1 MHATILA
8 LSIDDRFAPRAAR
21 RTALQIF
28 KKFLGGVAL
37 VAGLVVAGVVGFQL
51 LDSPFTTTTK
61 DHSPPPVLLEL
72 RDLADFHAAQ
82 AQFEVTLDLEKD
94 VKYVPAA
101 IAGERVQFLGIGTVD
116 AVVDFNTIG
125 AGAVQISDDNKSVI
139 VTLPGAYAMEP
150 VLDHDQSHV
159 MNRDRG
165 LLNRLGGIFNDNPTS
180 EAGLYD
186 AAMDKMADAAGQT
199 DLIAQAQENTT
210 FVLTSMLKSMGFEN
224 IDIVFQVNSAA
235 V

>member
-1 MHATILA
+1 M
-8 LSIDDRFAPRAAR
+8 
-21 RTALQIF
+21 F

-37 VAGLVVAGVVGFQL
+37 VAGIAVAGVVGFQL

-72 RDLADFHAAQ
+72 RDLSDFHAAQ

-94 VKYVPAA
+94 VKYIPAA

-116 AVVDFNTIG
+116 AVVDFDALGSG
-125 AGAVQISDDNKSVI
+125 AIKVSDDAKSVV
-139 VTLPGAYAMEP
+139 VTLPSPYAMEP
-150 VLDHDQSHV
+150 VLDHNQSHV

-165 LLNRLGGIFNDNPTS
+165 LLNRIGGIFNDNPTS
-180 EAGLYD
+180 EASLYD
-186 AAMDKMADAAGQT
+186 AAMAKMADSARQT
-199 DLIAQAQENTT
+199 DLIEQAEQHTT
-210 FVLTSMLKSMGFEN
+210 FVLTGMLKSMGFEK
-224 IDIVFQVNSAA
+224 IDIVFEQPTAA

>member
-1 MHATILA
+1 LE
-8 LSIDDRFAPRAAR
+8 
-21 RTALQIF
+21 IF

-37 VAGLVVAGVVGFQL
+37 VTGLVVAGVVGFQL

-82 AQFEVTLDLEKD
+82 AQFEVTVDLEKD

-116 AVVDFNTIG
+116 AVVDFNSIG
-125 AGAVQISDDNKSVI
+125 SGAVQMSDDNTSVV
-139 VTLPGAYAMEP
+139 VTLPGAYAMDP

-186 AAMDKMADAAGQT
+186 AAMAKMADAAGQT
-199 DLIAQAQENTT
+199 DLIAQAQEHTT
-210 FVLTSMLKSMGFEN
+210 FVLTSMLKSMGFEK

-235 V
+235 A

>member
-1 MHATILA
+1 M
-8 LSIDDRFAPRAAR
+8 
-21 RTALQIF
+21 F

-37 VAGLVVAGVVGFQL
+37 VAGIAVAGVVGFQL

-61 DHSPPPVLLEL
+61 DHSPPPVLTEL
-72 RDLADFHAAQ
+72 RDLSDFHAAQ

-94 VKYVPAA
+94 VKYIPSA

-116 AVVDFNTIG
+116 AVVDFNSIG
-125 AGAVQISDDNKSVI
+125 NGAIQVSDDNKSVV
-139 VTLPGAYAMEP
+139 VTLPTPYAMKP

-165 LLNRLGGIFNDNPTS
+165 LLNRLGGIFDDNPTS
-180 EAGLYD
+180 EATLYD
-186 AAMDKMADAAGQT
+186 AAMNKMADSATQT
-199 DLIAQAQENTT
+199 DLIQRAQTHTT
-210 FVLTSMLKSMGFEN
+210 YMLTGMLKAMGFEK
-224 IDIVFQVNSAA
+224 IDIVFDPTAAA